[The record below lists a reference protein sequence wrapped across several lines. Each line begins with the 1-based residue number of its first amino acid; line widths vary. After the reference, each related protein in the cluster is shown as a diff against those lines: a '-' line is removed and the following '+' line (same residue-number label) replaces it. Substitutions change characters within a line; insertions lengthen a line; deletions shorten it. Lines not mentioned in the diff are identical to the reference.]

1 MSPILI
7 YVCATLF
14 AISFFLSVGVN
25 AFLLR
30 YAAKQFSKAHPTDT
44 MRWKSAKPTIGG
56 ISFAVVFMFA
66 VVASLLFFSD
76 VIAKVPYTIILL
88 CVSMAFVLGLYDDLR
103 NSPVWVKFAIQFLIA
118 IILVMANIMIH
129 LTGIWGVDAGITIL
143 WVVGIMNSIN
153 MLDNMDGTT
162 SSVSV
167 CILIGCMLLASM
179 TIINLPLFIMPLC
192 LTAALLGFLCYN
204 FHPARLFMGDVG
216 SMILGVL
223 LSIVGILFVWNAPDS
238 AGQVV
243 WTKQILSIAMLYLI
257 PLSDTTIVFYKRIR
271 AGRSPFLGGCDHTSH
286 HLVYAGLSEKG
297 VVGVYVLVEFIS
309 LVLLHV
315 MMGNVVTWSMG
326 WALLFLAYVLIVFG
340 ILFYIANK
348 NIEKEQRK

>member
-1 MSPILI
+1 
-7 YVCATLF
+7 
-14 AISFFLSVGVN
+14 
-25 AFLLR
+25 
-30 YAAKQFSKAHPTDT
+30 
-44 MRWKSAKPTIGG
+44 
-56 ISFAVVFMFA
+56 
-66 VVASLLFFSD
+66 
-76 VIAKVPYTIILL
+76 
-88 CVSMAFVLGLYDDLR
+88 
-103 NSPVWVKFAIQFLIA
+103 
-118 IILVMANIMIH
+118 
-129 LTGIWGVDAGITIL
+129 
-143 WVVGIMNSIN
+143 
-153 MLDNMDGTT
+153 
-162 SSVSV
+162 
-167 CILIGCMLLASM
+167 
-179 TIINLPLFIMPLC
+179 
-192 LTAALLGFLCYN
+192 
-204 FHPARLFMGDVG
+204 MGDVG

-223 LSIVGILFVWNAPDS
+223 LSIFGILFVWNAPDS

-309 LVLLHV
+309 LVLIHV